1 MITYPLQLTVGD
13 RPELIGPVTVP
24 GYDRPQVISL
34 DRGLI
39 KEVSAAPTRSGED
52 PPGPTH
58 LALPSF
64 AEPHLHPDR
73 AYVGS
78 PRPPRSLEDAIEMGI
93 RPAGYV
99 VETAAERARRLFS
112 TLAANGATRARGHV
126 GHLPS
131 YSAPPRWPVLAEV
144 QQDLAHV
151 IEIELVAFAVEGALT
166 DPEEVERLHRDLTLG
181 RYQLIG
187 GSPNHDSHPRQ
198 SVSSIMELAARTEV
212 DVDVHID
219 ETLDPTRLLMDFAL
233 GEVERHGLAG
243 RVSFSHCCLLSA
255 LPEQQTRAL
264 ARRISGLGITVIC
277 LPRTNLI
284 LNEYGRHSPLRALA
298 PINLLIEE
306 GVHVRLG
313 VDNVDDT
320 FCPFPT
326 ADTLEI
332 GYLARLAGH
341 FYDDAQFLASL
352 SDGRST
358 LRAGETADLTLVEAS
373 TLNEALSLRPER
385 ITMREGVVVAS
396 GRNRPKTRMG
406 DR

>member
-1 MITYPLQLTVGD
+1 MITHPHRLTAGE
-13 RPELIGPVTVP
+13 RPEAIGPVIVP
-24 GYDRPQVISL
+24 GYDQPQVVSFR
-34 DRGLI
+34 RGRI
-39 KEVSAAPTRSGED
+39 KSIQPPAAHPESPAGAS
-52 PPGPTH
+52 H
-58 LALPSF
+58 LALPAF

-78 PRPPRSLEDAIEMGI
+78 PRPPRSLEDAIEMGG
-93 RPAGYV
+93 RPEGYIA
-99 VETAAERARRLFS
+99 ETAALRARRLFS
-112 TLAANGATRARGHV
+112 TLSANGATRARGHV
-126 GHLPS
+126 LHYPENF
-131 YSAPPRWPVLAEV
+131 AAPRWPVMGEV
-144 QQDLAHV
+144 REEMV
-151 IEIELVAFAVEGALT
+151 ERMEIELVAFAVLDALT
-166 DPEEVERLHRDLTLG
+166 DPEEVERLHQDLTLG

-198 SVSSIMELAARTEV
+198 SVNSIMELAARTGV
-212 DVDVHID
+212 KADLHID
-219 ETLDPTRLLMDFAL
+219 ETLDPTHMLMDFAL
-233 GEVERHGLAG
+233 DEVERHNLAG
-243 RVSFSHCCLLSA
+243 RVSFSHSCVLSA
-255 LPEQQTRAL
+255 LPESRSRAL
-264 ARRISGLGITVIC
+264 AQRIAGLGITVIC

-284 LNEYGRHSPLRALA
+284 LHEHDTHSPRRALA
-298 PINLLIEE
+298 PINLLLSE

-358 LRAGETADLTLVEAS
+358 LRAGETADLTLVEAN

-396 GRNRPKTRMG
+396 GSNRLKTRMG